1 MAFWDKVSNV
11 FFHPVE
17 EEEDMMDQ
25 RQEMAPPQ
33 YQSQQS
39 QAEPREYK
47 EYQDVFRE
55 QELKKTRRG
64 QVVPIPGQNKALEMI
79 LIKAE
84 RYDDMQTIAKHIKDR
99 RVVIVNFEEMPQD
112 IAQRMVD
119 FLSGAVFA
127 LDGVPKK
134 VSGATFVFSS
144 SQVDLEGNIM
154 GDEGFAKG
162 NASANNGDFP
172 SFNFFKK

>member
-17 EEEDMMDQ
+17 EEEMGEQ
-25 RQEMAPPQ
+25 RPEIPAA
-33 YQSQQS
+33 
-39 QAEPREYK
+39 AEPREYK

-55 QELKKTRRG
+55 QDIKKTRRG
-64 QVVPIPGQNKALEMI
+64 QMVAIPGQNKAVEMI

-84 RYDDMQTIAKHIKDR
+84 RYDDMQTIARHIKER

-144 SQVDLEGNIM
+144 NQVDVEGNIM
-154 GDEGFAKG
+154 GDDGFAKDPFAG
-162 NASANNGDFP
+162 GDDFQA
-172 SFNFFKK
+172 FNFFKK